1 MNDETVY
8 ALNTI
13 NRQFYAACAADF
25 DVTRA
30 GAWKGW
36 IMLLPYLNVPADAMR
51 VLDVGCGNGRLGAFL
66 IKRLPVPV
74 VYHGIDFSEG
84 LLDAAQRALEKYP
97 SAQVTLEARDVIE
110 QSQFSDLARFDL
122 ICAFGLLHHVPG
134 AERRAALIQALADHV
149 HPGGMLVWTEWR
161 FHEYER
167 FRERVIATPGDLDM
181 EHGDFLLDWGG
192 SAGMPPDVARRYCHH
207 IDDAESERLIR
218 VSGLELVTTYRA
230 DGHTRDC
237 NRYVVL
243 RRHENS

>member
-1 MNDETVY
+1 MNDDTIH

-36 IMLLPYLNVPADAMR
+36 IMLLPYMQIPAEAMR

-66 IKRLPVPV
+66 MKRFPV

-84 LLDAAQRALEKYP
+84 LLDAARRTLAAY
-97 SAQVTLEARDVIE
+97 AQVTLEARDLIE
-110 QSQFSDLARFDL
+110 QPPDLSEQDRYHL
-122 ICAFGLLHHVPG
+122 VCAFGLLHHVPG
-134 AERRAALIQALADHV
+134 AARREALIKSLAEQV
-149 HPGGMLVWTEWR
+149 QPGGMLVWTEWR

-167 FRERVIATPGDLDM
+167 FRERVIATPADLLPEM
-181 EHGDFLLDWGG
+181 EPGDFLLDWGG
-192 SAGMPPDVARRYCHH
+192 SAGMSAELARRYCHY

-218 VSGLELVTTYRA
+218 ASGLELVTTYRA

-237 NRYVVL
+237 NRYVIL
-243 RRHENS
+243 RRHEN